1 MYISYTCISSVRVYE
16 VEIEDHKKNI
26 VKIVKKYDEKG
37 GISKH
42 AVALEITSSRI
53 GGSRKTI
60 WKALNELI
68 EEKQIKLRPYKKQQF
83 RLFTTDSRKKIL
95 EFEDK
100 MEIAQ
105 KLLKQLEKFP
115 EIGDCVFIKET
126 DKIPNLDRNNY
137 DEMTYHGQS
146 VKHFRIEETPIGI
159 PDETKCLQARY
170 DILNNLPLFLVYYIN
185 MSQTEFSK
193 SMKDEAKKIIN
204 PLIDQCISI
213 MGSDY
218 TSSPYYSNKFAEN
231 YGSSEPEV
239 LLCKGLPL
247 NDIHFEFLRTLGRYY
262 FLISNKFSKGYKIDS
277 CKEQKIIS
285 DFITSF
291 FPKSTIRNDRLSNS
305 IDRVSIQNYLMGR
318 HHFLEEN
325 TIERIKSVMDDSD
338 GFKFST
344 RYEYYGHNDPR
355 IISNYYIK
363 WIFGLELF
371 SNIEKTIIQ
380 ANFDESD
387 DYEDEAPD
395 RNYEYGEEDAYEK
408 HSYPSKKTFK
418 GTLWKNL
425 KGKPVILLNEP
436 FSKIRPY
443 KGRRIRISID
453 DVET

>member
-1 MYISYTCISSVRVYE
+1 MYISYTCMVSVLVCE

-26 VKIVKKYDEKG
+26 VKIVKKYEEKG

-42 AVALEITSSRI
+42 AIALEITSSLI

-60 WKALNELI
+60 WKAFNELI
-68 EEKQIKLRPYKKQQF
+68 EEKQIELRPYKKQQF

-126 DKIPNLDRNNY
+126 DKIPNLDQNNY
-137 DEMTYHGQS
+137 DKMTHYGQP
-146 VKHFRIEETPIGI
+146 VKHFSQDETPIVI
-159 PDETKCLQARY
+159 PVETKCLQARY
-170 DILNNLPLFLVYYIN
+170 DILNNLPLFLVHYIN

-193 SMKDEAKKIIN
+193 SMKDESRKIIN
-204 PLIDQCISI
+204 PIIDKCISM

-218 TSSPYYSNKFAEN
+218 TNSPYYSNKFAEK
-231 YGSSEPEV
+231 YGSSEPGV

-247 NDIHFEFLRTLGRYY
+247 NDIRFEFLRTLGRYY
-262 FLISNKFSKGYKIDS
+262 FLISNEFSKGYKIDS
-277 CKEQKIIS
+277 CNEQKIIS
-285 DFITSF
+285 DFVTSF
-291 FPKSTIRNDRLSNS
+291 FPKSTITNDRLNNS
-305 IDRVSIQNYLMGR
+305 IDKDSIINYQISSR
-318 HHFLEEN
+318 HHFLKKN
-325 TIERIKSVMDDSD
+325 TLARIKNVMQKSD
-338 GFKFST
+338 GVKFST
-344 RYEYYGHNDPR
+344 RYEYYGHNDPF

-363 WIFGLELF
+363 WIFRLDLF

-380 ANFDESD
+380 TNFDESE
-387 DYEDEAPD
+387 DYEDEAKD
-395 RNYEYGEEDAYEK
+395 RSYEGDEDAYEK
-408 HSYPSKKTFK
+408 HSYPSKKIFK

-425 KGKPVILLNEP
+425 EGKPVILPKES

-443 KGRRIRISID
+443 KGRPIKIVID
-453 DVET
+453 DIET